1 MVDFEPTK
9 GHEQQRRPAL
19 AISSFMFNRATGTM
33 IVVPIRSDGN
43 FSRNLGIS
51 VEITGTK
58 KITGRALSGQVRVL
72 DIKAGAGQ
80 IVDKVDP
87 SVVDHVAAQITAI
100 INAKNR
106 KIVLDCV
113 TVVL

>member
-1 MVDFEPTK
+1 MNRGDIYMVDFEPTK
-9 GHEQQRRPAL
+9 GYEQQRRPAL
-19 AISSFMFNRATGTM
+19 VISSFKFYRATGTM

-100 INAKNR
+100 INSQEIGK
-106 KIVLDCV
+106 
-113 TVVL
+113 